1 MSEIEI
7 TIFNQKLK
15 LSYQDNEKQRL
26 INAVETLN
34 NSWSKFSHLYGK
46 VTDLKIITL
55 ISLELQDSLDG
66 MHALKDNEAQLVN
79 KIELLQKEI
88 KSKNAQLE
96 EGLEKIKKYETDLS
110 EKKHEISIVEN
121 ILDELNIEVSNIKN
135 NILKKKDE

>member
-1 MSEIEI
+1 MPEIEV
-7 TIFNQKLK
+7 TVFNQKLK

-34 NSWSKFSHLYGK
+34 NSWSKFSDLHGK

-110 EKKHEISIVEN
+110 EKKHEISKVEN